1 MVAQQNNLK
10 TTSIFAFK
18 HITKMHIHSSSIK
31 NTEGFI
37 SEIKVAARV
46 EHQTN
51 FCGGFDITRSRDAP
65 ATSEFQILSWSVS
78 DHFHFCPQKTRKKR
92 VCMNHVFFLPIR
104 G

>member
-46 EHQTN
+46 EHQTS

-65 ATSEFQILSWSVS
+65 ATSKFQIRASIIFNKMKTGRISVKCVFIKESVS
-78 DHFHFCPQKTRKKR
+78 
-92 VCMNHVFFLPIR
+92 
-104 G
+104 